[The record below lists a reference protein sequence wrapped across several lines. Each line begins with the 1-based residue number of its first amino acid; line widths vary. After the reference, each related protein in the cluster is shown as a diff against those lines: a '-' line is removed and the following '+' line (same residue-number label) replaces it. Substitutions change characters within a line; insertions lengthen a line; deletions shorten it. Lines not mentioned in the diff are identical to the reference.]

1 MTIIIIFITY
11 SNNRNKT
18 DDYEAQVQALQQQLD
33 SVVAPP
39 LKPSM
44 VDLNDYV
51 SKEKV
56 KEMEALFIDTV
67 TKLSSRVN
75 ALEGRNGV
83 DSNYAVPSSAAVA
96 VGSKSGQNESKHVRL
111 EPGGRIRCAT
121 TNNNNSTSGNNITLS
136 NNHGDPNS
144 TLTLQQSHSADTII
158 LRSHEETAKGKG
170 SSIVSGGSHPTQQKL
185 QHQQQ
190 RDKLW

>member
-1 MTIIIIFITY
+1 MTIIIITY
-11 SNNRNKT
+11 RNNRNKA

-33 SVVAPP
+33 SVVAQP

-83 DSNYAVPSSAAVA
+83 DSNYAVTAAAVA

-121 TNNNNSTSGNNITLS
+121 TNNNNSTSGNNSTLS

-170 SSIVSGGSHPTQQKL
+170 SSIVSGGSHPTQQKSQ
-185 QHQQQ
+185 QHQQ

>member
-1 MTIIIIFITY
+1 MTIISFWH
-11 SNNRNKT
+11 NRNKA

-33 SVVAPP
+33 STVAQ
-39 LKPSM
+39 LKLSP

-51 SKEKV
+51 SKEKM

-67 TKLSSRVN
+67 TKLSGRVN
-75 ALEGRNGV
+75 ALEGRSGV
-83 DSNYAVPSSAAVA
+83 DSNYAVSSKT
-96 VGSKSGQNESKHVRL
+96 SQNESKHVRL

-121 TNNNNSTSGNNITLS
+121 TSNNNSTSGSNGTLS
-136 NNHGDPNS
+136 NNHGEPNS

-158 LRSHEETAKGKG
+158 LRGHEENAKGKS
-170 SSIVSGGSHPTQQKL
+170 SSIVSGGSHPTQQKSL
-185 QHQQQ
+185 QQQQQ

>member
-1 MTIIIIFITY
+1 MAIIIIIITY
-11 SNNRNKT
+11 LNNRNKA

-83 DSNYAVPSSAAVA
+83 DSNYAVTAAAVA

-121 TNNNNSTSGNNITLS
+121 TNNNNSTSGNNSTLS

-170 SSIVSGGSHPTQQKL
+170 SSIVSGGSHPTQQKSQ
-185 QHQQQ
+185 QHQQ

>member
-1 MTIIIIFITY
+1 M
-11 SNNRNKT
+11 
-18 DDYEAQVQALQQQLD
+18 QALQQQLD
-33 SVVAPP
+33 STVAP
-39 LKPSM
+39 LKPSP

-67 TKLSSRVN
+67 TKLSGRVN
-75 ALEGRNGV
+75 ALEGRSGV
-83 DSNYAVPSSAAVA
+83 DPNYVA
-96 VGSKSGQNESKHVRL
+96 VSSKTSQNESKHVRL

-121 TNNNNSTSGNNITLS
+121 TSNNNFTSGSLGTLS
-136 NNHGDPNS
+136 NNHGEPTS

-158 LRSHEETAKGKG
+158 LRGHEEAAKGKS
-170 SSIVSGGSHPTQQKL
+170 SSIVSGGSHPTQQKSL
-185 QHQQQ
+185 QQQQ

>member
-1 MTIIIIFITY
+1 LTIIIIIITY
-11 SNNRNKT
+11 SNNRNKA

-83 DSNYAVPSSAAVA
+83 DSNYAVTAAAVA
-96 VGSKSGQNESKHVRL
+96 LGSKSGQNESKHVRL

-121 TNNNNSTSGNNITLS
+121 TSNNNSTSGNNSTLS

-170 SSIVSGGSHPTQQKL
+170 SSIVSGGSHPTQQKSQ
-185 QHQQQ
+185 QHQQ

>member
-1 MTIIIIFITY
+1 MTIITHW
-11 SNNRNKT
+11 NNRNKA

-33 SVVAPP
+33 SAVVS
-39 LKPSM
+39 LKPSP

-67 TKLSSRVN
+67 TKLSGRVN
-75 ALEGRNGV
+75 ALEGRSGV
-83 DSNYAVPSSAAVA
+83 DSNYPVTAP
-96 VGSKSGQNESKHVRL
+96 VGSKSSQNETKHVRL

-121 TNNNNSTSGNNITLS
+121 TSSNNNSSSGSNSTLS
-136 NNHGDPNS
+136 NSHGDLNN

-170 SSIVSGGSHPTQQKL
+170 SSIVSGGSHPTQQ
-185 QHQQQ
+185 QHQK